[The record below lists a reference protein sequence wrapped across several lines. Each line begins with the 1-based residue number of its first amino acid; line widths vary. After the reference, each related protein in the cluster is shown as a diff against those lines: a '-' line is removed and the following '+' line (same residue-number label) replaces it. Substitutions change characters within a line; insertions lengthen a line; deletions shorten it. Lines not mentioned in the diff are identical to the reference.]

1 MKRLEGKAAIVTGAG
16 TGIGEAIAHK
26 FALEGAHVLVS
37 GLPGDPVEA
46 VASAI
51 REQYPDVK
59 VESLAADIAV
69 QENAEACVQQAVA
82 AFGKLDV
89 LVNNAGTL
97 PETNELQD
105 FSTESFEKL
114 VHNNIYSAFMM
125 TRAAL
130 PELQKTRGNV
140 VAAGSEA
147 GVNGTP
153 MFTPYGATK
162 GWMHAFIKGVAM
174 EQAKHGVRANCFCP
188 GPIDTYFTN
197 PDVGPMDDQLAEM
210 TVTATAM
217 GRLGTSEEMA
227 NVAAFL
233 ASDEASYVTGALF
246 LADGGVTPAHGL
258 LGEQVP
264 AELKRYPPAKLK
276 LSQQLSGGES
286 DKPTGE

>member
-46 VASAI
+46 VAAAI
-51 REQYPDVK
+51 REQYPDVR
-59 VESLAADIAV
+59 VEFLAAEVAE
-69 QENAEACVQQAVA
+69 QENAEACVRQAVA

-105 FSTESFEKL
+105 FSTDSFEKL
-114 VHNNIYSAFMM
+114 IHNNIYSAFMM

-174 EQAKHGVRANCFCP
+174 EQAKHGVRANCF
-188 GPIDTYFTN
+188 
-197 PDVGPMDDQLAEM
+197 
-210 TVTATAM
+210 
-217 GRLGTSEEMA
+217 
-227 NVAAFL
+227 
-233 ASDEASYVTGALF
+233 
-246 LADGGVTPAHGL
+246 
-258 LGEQVP
+258 
-264 AELKRYPPAKLK
+264 
-276 LSQQLSGGES
+276 
-286 DKPTGE
+286 

>member
-16 TGIGEAIAHK
+16 SGIGEAIAHK
-26 FALEGAHVLVS
+26 FALEGAHVLVN
-37 GLPGDPVEA
+37 GLPGDPVEE
-46 VASAI
+46 VAAAI
-51 REQYPDVK
+51 REQYPEVK
-59 VESLAADIAV
+59 VEAYAADVAE
-69 QENAEACVQQAVA
+69 QKHAEACVRKAVE

-105 FSTESFEKL
+105 YSTEAFDKL
-114 VHNNIYSAFMM
+114 VHNNIRSAYMM

-130 PELQKTRGNV
+130 PELQKTRGNI

-153 MFTPYGATK
+153 LFTPYGATK

-174 EQAKHGVRANCFCP
+174 EQAKYGVRANCFCP
-188 GPIDTYFTN
+188 GPIDTMFTN
-197 PDVGPMDDQLAEM
+197 PGVDPMEDELAEM

-217 GRLGTSEEMA
+217 GRLGTTEEMG

-246 LADGGVTPAHGL
+246 LADGGVTPAHGT
-258 LGEQVP
+258 LGAQVP

-276 LSQQLSGGES
+276 LSNQLSGNES
-286 DKPTGE
+286 DKPTD

>member
-1 MKRLEGKAAIVTGAG
+1 MKRLEGKAAIITGAG

-26 FALEGAHVLVS
+26 FASEGAHVLVN
-37 GLPGDPVEA
+37 GLPGDPVEE
-46 VASAI
+46 VARAI

-59 VESLAADIAV
+59 VEAYVADIAE
-69 QENAEACVQQAVA
+69 QDNAEACVRQAVA

-89 LVNNAGTL
+89 LVNDAGTL
-97 PETNELQD
+97 PETGETQEYSINAFD
-105 FSTESFEKL
+105 KL
-114 VHNNIYSAFMM
+114 VHNNIRSAFMM

-130 PELQKTRGNV
+130 PELQKTRGNI

-147 GVNGTP
+147 GFNGTP

-188 GPIDTYFTN
+188 GPIETMFTD
-197 PDVGPMDDQLAEM
+197 PEVGPMGDDLAEM

-217 GRLGTSEEMA
+217 GRLGTPEEMA

-246 LADGGVTPAHGL
+246 LADGGVTPAHGT
-258 LGEQVP
+258 LGAQVP
-264 AELKRYPPAKLK
+264 DELKKEPQGQLK
-276 LSQQLSGGES
+276 LSHELAGSVSE
-286 DKPTGE
+286 KPTG